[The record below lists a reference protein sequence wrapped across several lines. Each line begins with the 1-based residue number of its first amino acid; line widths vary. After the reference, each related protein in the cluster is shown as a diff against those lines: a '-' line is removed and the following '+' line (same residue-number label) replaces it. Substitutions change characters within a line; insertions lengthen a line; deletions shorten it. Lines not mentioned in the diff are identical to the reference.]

1 MPDFWEKAPAY
12 LRIKKAIAD
21 EIDSGALA
29 AHSKLP
35 SEDELCLKFGVSRGT
50 VRQALSE
57 LVNDGYIYKRHG
69 RGTFV
74 RAREYEHLVD
84 TSRFI
89 SILDDL
95 VERGIT
101 PKVDWFDIQL
111 SATDETERSY
121 LHADRMFAVQRIR
134 SVSDKP
140 IMYSINRIPYDIFPA
155 MMDTPLDF
163 TSIHTLLKYNCG
175 VKIVNG
181 TRLMQAVAADEK
193 IAGYLK
199 IPVGHPLML
208 VEQIAYDDH
217 NRCVDYAHLWLRSDL
232 FHVTVNMGRS
242 PQRSV

>member
-1 MPDFWEKAPAY
+1 MPAY
-12 LRIKKAIAD
+12 LRIKKALAD

-29 AHSKLP
+29 THSKLP
-35 SEDELCLKFGVSRGT
+35 SEDELCAQFGVARGT

-74 RAREYEHLVD
+74 RAREYEHLID

-95 VERGIT
+95 VERGVT
-101 PKVDWFDIQL
+101 PKVDWFDIDL
-111 SATDETERSY
+111 AATDETERSY
-121 LHADRMFAVQRIR
+121 LHADKMFVIRRIR
-134 SVSDKP
+134 SVNDKP
-140 IMYSINRIPYDIFPA
+140 IMYSINRIPYDIYPT

-163 TSIHTLLKYNCG
+163 TSIHNLLKYNKG
-175 VKIVNG
+175 VQIVNG
-181 TRLMQAVAADEK
+181 TRMMQAVAASEE
-193 IAGYLK
+193 IARNLQ
-199 IPVGHPLML
+199 IPAGHPLML

-232 FHVTVNMGRS
+232 FHVTVNMGRT
-242 PQRSV
+242 PQRY